1 MHQLPPSL
9 NIFGTTSV
17 KKYENLSMTIGNKI
31 LLLITNAPAILVANV
46 DTNSRCYRD
55 HAVNQMSYV
64 ILLIIL
70 MLLSNDLN
78 FVYTSNY

>member
-9 NIFGTTSV
+9 NIFGTTPV
-17 KKYENLSMTIGNKI
+17 KKYENLSMTIGNYQ
-31 LLLITNAPAILVANV
+31 LLNAPAILVANV
-46 DTNSRCYRD
+46 DTNSRCYHD

-78 FVYTSNY
+78 FVYTSN